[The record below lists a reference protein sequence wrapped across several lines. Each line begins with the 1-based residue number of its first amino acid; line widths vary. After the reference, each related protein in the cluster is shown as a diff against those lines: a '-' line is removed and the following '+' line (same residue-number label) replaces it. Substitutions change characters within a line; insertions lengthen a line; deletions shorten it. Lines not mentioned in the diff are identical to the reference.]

1 MKTLVRK
8 AVIPAAGY
16 GTRFLPISKA
26 VPKEMLP
33 LVDRPV
39 IQYVVEEAV
48 ASGIEDILIVIS
60 RSKRSLEEHF
70 HPAHDLEAELAA
82 KGRLEDLRS
91 LQSLNRLARIHFIW
105 QARMG
110 GLGDA
115 ILHARDHVGQEP
127 FAVLLGDTVVTTTD
141 TARPLTRQLAD
152 VVETHG
158 GSAVALQ
165 EVPEDKVSRYGI
177 LGGQEIAPGLIRA
190 SQFIEKPRLDQTPS
204 RLAVSA
210 RYVLSPAIFD
220 HLKNTPTGKG
230 GELQLTD
237 AMASLMNEEPLHG
250 LCFDGRRHDIGNK
263 LDFIKAN
270 IHFGL
275 LRDDI
280 APALRAYLTELIHTP
295 GSKL

>member
-1 MKTLVRK
+1 MKNVVRK

-16 GTRFLPISKA
+16 GTRFLPIAKS

-70 HPAHDLEAELAA
+70 HPAPELEAELEL
-82 KGRLEDLRS
+82 KGRLQELSSLRS
-91 LQSLNRLARIHFIW
+91 LNNLARIHYIW
-105 QARMG
+105 QAKMG

-115 ILHARDHVGQEP
+115 ILHARDHVGNEP
-127 FAVLLGDTVVTTTD
+127 FAVLLGDTVTTTTD
-141 TARPLTRQLAD
+141 SSRPLTRQLAD
-152 VVETHG
+152 LVESHG

-165 EVPEDKVSRYGI
+165 EVAPENVSRYGI
-177 LGGQEIAPGLIRA
+177 LGGTEIAPGVIRA
-190 SQFIEKPRLDQTPS
+190 NRFVEKPAPEAAPS

-220 HLKNTPTGKG
+220 HLKKVPVGKG

-237 AMASLMNEEPLHG
+237 AMASLMTGEPLHG
-250 LCFDGRRHDIGNK
+250 LRFDGRRHDIGNK

-280 APALRAYLTELIHTP
+280 APALRSYLQSLVAA
-295 GSKL
+295 G

>member
-1 MKTLVRK
+1 MKSLVRK

-70 HPAHDLEAELAA
+70 HPAHDLEAELEA

-127 FAVLLGDTVVTTTD
+127 FAVLLGDTVVTTAD
-141 TARPLTRQLAD
+141 SSRPLTRQLAD

-165 EVPEDKVSRYGI
+165 EVPEEKVSRYGI
-177 LGGQEIAPGLIRA
+177 LGGQEIQPGLFRA
-190 SQFIEKPRLDQTPS
+190 SQFIEKPSPEQAPS

-220 HLKNTPTGKG
+220 HLRKVPTGKG

-237 AMASLMNEEPLHG
+237 AMASLMQDEPLHG
-250 LCFDGRRHDIGNK
+250 LRFDGQRHDIGNK

-280 APALRAYLTELIHTP
+280 APDLRAYLNALLHSPETAT
-295 GSKL
+295 

>member
-1 MKTLVRK
+1 
-8 AVIPAAGY
+8 
-16 GTRFLPISKA
+16 
-26 VPKEMLP
+26 
-33 LVDRPV
+33 
-39 IQYVVEEAV
+39 
-48 ASGIEDILIVIS
+48 
-60 RSKRSLEEHF
+60 
-70 HPAHDLEAELAA
+70 
-82 KGRLEDLRS
+82 
-91 LQSLNRLARIHFIW
+91 
-105 QARMG
+105 MG

-127 FAVLLGDTVVTTTD
+127 FAVLLGDTVVTTAD
-141 TARPLTRQLAD
+141 NSRPLTRQLAD

-165 EVPEDKVSRYGI
+165 EVPEEKVSRYGI
-177 LGGQEIAPGLIRA
+177 LGGQEIQPGLFRA
-190 SQFIEKPRLDQTPS
+190 SQFIEKPSPEQAPS

-220 HLKNTPTGKG
+220 HLRKVPTGKG

-237 AMASLMNEEPLHG
+237 AMASLMQDEPLHG
-250 LCFDGRRHDIGNK
+250 LRFDGQRHDIGNK

-280 APALRAYLTELIHTP
+280 APDLRAYLNALLHSPETAT
-295 GSKL
+295 

>member
-1 MKTLVRK
+1 MKNVVCK

-16 GTRFLPISKA
+16 GTRFLPIAKS

-70 HPAHDLEAELAA
+70 HPAPELEAELEL
-82 KGRLEDLRS
+82 KGRLQELSS
-91 LQSLNRLARIHFIW
+91 LQSLNNLARIHYIW
-105 QARMG
+105 QAKMG

-115 ILHARDHVGQEP
+115 ILHARDHVGNEP
-127 FAVLLGDTVVTTTD
+127 FAVLLGDTVTTTTD
-141 TARPLTRQLAD
+141 SSRPLTRQLAD
-152 VVETHG
+152 LVESHG

-165 EVPEDKVSRYGI
+165 EVAPENVSRYGI
-177 LGGQEIAPGLIRA
+177 LGGTEVAPGVIRA
-190 SQFIEKPRLDQTPS
+190 NRFVEKPAPEAAPS

-220 HLKNTPTGKG
+220 HLKKVPVGKG

-237 AMASLMNEEPLHG
+237 AMASLMTQEPLHG
-250 LCFDGRRHDIGNK
+250 LRFDGQRHDIGNK

-280 APALRAYLTELIHTP
+280 APALRSYLKSLVAA
-295 GSKL
+295 G

>member
-1 MKTLVRK
+1 MKNVVRK

-16 GTRFLPISKA
+16 GTRFLPIAKS

-70 HPAHDLEAELAA
+70 HPAPELEAELEL
-82 KGRLEDLRS
+82 KGRLQELSSLRS
-91 LQSLNRLARIHFIW
+91 LNNLARIHYIW
-105 QARMG
+105 QAKMG

-115 ILHARDHVGQEP
+115 ILHARDHVGNEP
-127 FAVLLGDTVVTTTD
+127 FAVLLGDTVTTTTD
-141 TARPLTRQLAD
+141 SSRPLTRQLAD
-152 VVETHG
+152 LVESYG

-165 EVPEDKVSRYGI
+165 EVAPENVSRYGI
-177 LGGQEIAPGLIRA
+177 LGGTEIAPGVIRA
-190 SQFIEKPRLDQTPS
+190 NRFVEKPTPETAPS

-220 HLKNTPTGKG
+220 HLKKVPVGKG

-237 AMASLMNEEPLHG
+237 AMASLMTGEPLHG
-250 LCFDGRRHDIGNK
+250 LRFDGRRHDIGNK

-280 APALRAYLTELIHTP
+280 APALRSYLQSLVAA
-295 GSKL
+295 G

>member
-1 MKTLVRK
+1 MKKVVRK

-70 HPAHDLEAELAA
+70 HPAHELEAELAA

-91 LQSLNRLARIHFIW
+91 LQSLNQLARIHFIW
-105 QARMG
+105 QAQMG

-115 ILHARDHVGQEP
+115 ILHARDHVGDEP

-141 TARPLTRQLAD
+141 TAKPLTRQLAD
-152 VVETHG
+152 VVEEYG

-165 EVPEDKVSRYGI
+165 EVPEEKVSRYGI

-190 SQFIEKPRLDQTPS
+190 SQFIEKPSPDQTAS

-220 HLKNTPTGKG
+220 HLKKVPVGKG

-237 AMASLMNEEPLHG
+237 AMASLMSDEPLHG
-250 LCFDGRRHDIGNK
+250 LQFSGRRHDIGNK

-275 LRDDI
+275 LRGDI
-280 APALRAYLTELIHTP
+280 APELRAYIAELAHTP
-295 GSKL
+295 SSKS

>member
-1 MKTLVRK
+1 MKNVVRK

-16 GTRFLPISKA
+16 GTRFLPIAKS

-70 HPAHDLEAELAA
+70 HPAPELEAELEL
-82 KGRLEDLRS
+82 KGRLQELSS
-91 LQSLNRLARIHFIW
+91 LQSLNNLARIHYIW
-105 QARMG
+105 QAKMG

-115 ILHARDHVGQEP
+115 ILHARDHVGNEP
-127 FAVLLGDTVVTTTD
+127 FAVLLGDTVTTTTD
-141 TARPLTRQLAD
+141 SSRPLTRQLAD
-152 VVETHG
+152 LVESHG

-165 EVPEDKVSRYGI
+165 EVAPENVSRYGI
-177 LGGQEIAPGLIRA
+177 LGGTEVAPGVIRA
-190 SQFIEKPRLDQTPS
+190 NRFVEKPAPEAAPS

-220 HLKNTPTGKG
+220 HLKKVPVGKG

-237 AMASLMNEEPLHG
+237 AMASLMTEEPLHG
-250 LCFDGRRHDIGNK
+250 LRFDGQRHDIGNK

-280 APALRAYLTELIHTP
+280 APALRSYLKGLVAA
-295 GSKL
+295 G

>member
-1 MKTLVRK
+1 MKSLVRK

-70 HPAHDLEAELAA
+70 HPAHDLEAELEA

-127 FAVLLGDTVVTTTD
+127 FAVLLGDTVVTTAD
-141 TARPLTRQLAD
+141 NSRPLTRQLAD

-165 EVPEDKVSRYGI
+165 EVPEEKVSRYGI
-177 LGGQEIAPGLIRA
+177 LGGQEIQPGLFRA
-190 SQFIEKPRLDQTPS
+190 SQFIEKPSPEQAPS

-220 HLKNTPTGKG
+220 HLRKMPTGKG

-237 AMASLMNEEPLHG
+237 AMASLMQDEPLHG
-250 LCFDGRRHDIGNK
+250 LRFDGQRHDIGNK

-280 APALRAYLTELIHTP
+280 APDLRAYLNALLHSPETAT
-295 GSKL
+295 

>member
-1 MKTLVRK
+1 MKTRVRK

-48 ASGIEDILIVIS
+48 ASGIEDILIIIS

-70 HPAHDLEAELAA
+70 NPAPELEAELEA
-82 KGRLEDLRS
+82 KGRLEELRQ
-91 LQSLNRLARIHFIW
+91 LQSLNKLARIHFIW
-105 QARMG
+105 QAKMG

-115 ILHARDHVGQEP
+115 ILYARDHVGQEP
-127 FAVLLGDTVVTTTD
+127 FAVLLGDTVVTTQD
-141 TARPLTRQLAD
+141 TSRPLTRQLAD
-152 VVETHG
+152 VVEAHG

-165 EVPEDKVSRYGI
+165 EVPAEKVSRYGI
-177 LGGQEIAPGLIRA
+177 LGGREIAPDLFLA
-190 SQFIEKPRLDQTPS
+190 DQFVEKPSPDQTPS

-220 HLKNTPTGKG
+220 HLKKVPPGKG

-237 AMASLMNEEPLHG
+237 AMASLMHEEPLHG
-250 LCFDGRRHDIGNK
+250 LRFRGQRHDIGNK

-275 LRDDI
+275 LREDI
-280 APALRAYLTELIHTP
+280 APALRHYLSELN
-295 GSKL
+295 GRG

>member
-8 AVIPAAGY
+8 AVIPAAGH

-60 RSKRSLEEHF
+60 RSKRAIEEHF
-70 HPAHDLEAELAA
+70 HPAFDLESELEA
-82 KGRLEDLRS
+82 KGRVEELRH
-91 LQSLNRLARIHFIW
+91 LQALNKLARIHFIW
-105 QARMG
+105 QSKMG

-115 ILHARDHVGQEP
+115 VLHARDHVGQEP
-127 FAVLLGDTVVTTTD
+127 FAVLLGDTVTTTRD
-141 TARPLTRQLAD
+141 SARPLTRQLVD
-152 VVETHG
+152 IVEEHG

-177 LGGQEIAPGLIRA
+177 LGGEEIAPGLIRA
-190 SQFIEKPRLDQTPS
+190 RQFVEKPAPDQAPS

-220 HLKNTPTGKG
+220 HLKKVPPGKG

-237 AMASLMNEEPLHG
+237 AMASMMNEEPLHG
-250 LCFDGRRHDIGNK
+250 LRFEGRRHDIGNK

-270 IHFGL
+270 LHFGL
-275 LRDDI
+275 LREDI
-280 APALRAYLTELIHTP
+280 APALLAHLHELASGP
-295 GSKL
+295 QA

>member
-1 MKTLVRK
+1 MKNVVRK

-16 GTRFLPISKA
+16 GTRFLPIAKS

-70 HPAHDLEAELAA
+70 HPAPELEAELEL
-82 KGRLEDLRS
+82 KGRLQELSSLRS
-91 LQSLNRLARIHFIW
+91 LNNLARIHYIW
-105 QARMG
+105 QAKMG

-115 ILHARDHVGQEP
+115 ILHARDHVGNEP
-127 FAVLLGDTVVTTTD
+127 FAVLLGDTVTTTTD
-141 TARPLTRQLAD
+141 SSRPLTRQLAD
-152 VVETHG
+152 LVESHG

-165 EVPEDKVSRYGI
+165 EVAPENVSRYGI
-177 LGGQEIAPGLIRA
+177 LGGTEVAPGVIRA
-190 SQFIEKPRLDQTPS
+190 NRFVEKPAPEAAPS

-220 HLKNTPTGKG
+220 HLKKVPVGKG

-237 AMASLMNEEPLHG
+237 AMASLMTQEPLHG
-250 LCFDGRRHDIGNK
+250 LRFDGQRHDIGNK

-280 APALRAYLTELIHTP
+280 APALRSYLKSLVAA
-295 GSKL
+295 G

>member
-1 MKTLVRK
+1 MPKPVRK

-33 LVDRPV
+33 LVDKPV

-48 ASGIEDILIVIS
+48 ASGITDILMVIS
-60 RSKRSLEEHF
+60 RSKRPIEEHF
-70 HPAHDLEAELAA
+70 HPSYDLEAELAA
-82 KGRLEDLRS
+82 KGRSAELEDLRAM
-91 LQSLNRLARIHFIW
+91 QSMARIHFIW
-105 QARMG
+105 QPKMG

-115 ILHARDHVGQEP
+115 ILYARDHVGDEP
-127 FAVLLGDTVVTTTD
+127 FAVLLGDTVVTSD
-141 TARPLTRQLAD
+141 TGTPVTRQLAD

-165 EVPEDKVSRYGI
+165 QVPMEKVSRYGI
-177 LGGQEIAPGLIRA
+177 LGGEEIAPGLIRA
-190 SQFIEKPRLDQTPS
+190 SSFVEKPKPEQAPS
-204 RLAVSA
+204 NLAVSA
-210 RYVLSPAIFD
+210 RYVLSPRIFD
-220 HLKNTPTGKG
+220 HLARTPLGKG

-237 AMASLMNEEPLHG
+237 AMASLMQEETLHG
-250 LCFDGRRHDIGNK
+250 LRYDGARHDIGNK

-275 LRDDI
+275 QREDI
-280 APALRAYLTELIHTP
+280 GPALREYLKSLV
-295 GSKL
+295 

>member
-1 MKTLVRK
+1 MKNVVRK

-16 GTRFLPISKA
+16 GTRFLPIAKS

-70 HPAHDLEAELAA
+70 HPAPELEAELEL
-82 KGRLEDLRS
+82 KGRLQELSSLRS
-91 LQSLNRLARIHFIW
+91 LNNLARIHYIW
-105 QARMG
+105 QGKMG

-115 ILHARDHVGQEP
+115 ILHARDHVGNEP
-127 FAVLLGDTVVTTTD
+127 FAVLLGDTVTTTTD
-141 TARPLTRQLAD
+141 SSRPLTRQLAD
-152 VVETHG
+152 LVETHG

-165 EVPEDKVSRYGI
+165 EVAPENVSRYGI
-177 LGGQEIAPGLIRA
+177 LGGTEIAPGVIRA
-190 SQFIEKPRLDQTPS
+190 NRFVEKPTPETAPS

-220 HLKNTPTGKG
+220 HLKKVPVGKG

-237 AMASLMNEEPLHG
+237 AMASLMTGEPLHG
-250 LCFDGRRHDIGNK
+250 LRFDGQRHDIGNK

-280 APALRAYLTELIHTP
+280 APALRSYLQSLVAA
-295 GSKL
+295 G